1 MAEFQASKVYLQ
13 LVFQQT
19 YLQALL
25 ASLGVAT
32 DKIQTFSWGGGGGG
46 GGGRGRLGRRRKNAC
61 GQPAASKNW
70 SEEKIF

>member
-1 MAEFQASKVYLQ
+1 MEEFQASEVYLQ

-46 GGGRGRLGRRRKNAC
+46 RADVENMGV
-61 GQPAASKNW
+61 ASQQ
-70 SEEKIF
+70 ELV